1 MKKLFLLSILC
12 VSSVLAFAIDEVT
25 LTTVGDG
32 SSRDEAVKNALRSAL
47 EQAYGAFMSSSTI
60 VLDDELQK
68 DEIVSVTSGNIK
80 SYKVLGYAEGGN
92 GTITASCV
100 STVALNKLLDYMK
113 SSGSEV
119 NFSGASFAA
128 NMILEELNIR
138 SEQKAIEHL
147 MDALSHM
154 RGLCDYELKL
164 AEPQIKEEK
173 VIVTGKVLF
182 KFNSQ
187 GINYGVLIYNTLAQ
201 LNTPDGKYPVPNLGN
216 FKLRSPLPEKFE
228 KELLQYKQLAWQD
241 YYHYGIGY
249 YRHFSGDKNA
259 LENKYGQ
266 VMFMRDMLRFCIYDN
281 IHLDIDEA
289 GNDIQIQYLDM
300 EMSTTDC
307 KVHKGHNMRY
317 PEVYPTVYL
326 PYACIPEIDKMDNRS
341 LRDDEKLNYEE
352 RDRQIRA
359 GKVEVG
365 VHQSYYISIP
375 QEVNVNEVKQSMQEY
390 IKLRGRSEDIAMLK
404 AYELATRMCQEDGRV
419 NKNTL
424 IANILKIQGPNNP
437 NTYSLEQLI
446 NQGYLVQTIISPTNE
461 WWTQLSIPFYYR
473 NDIIYGNRDRY
484 DILENREML
493 FTNTYAEPGDIF
505 AALPIV
511 ITIPKADIAKYTN
524 FGVRYY
530 DRDTEK

>member
-307 KVHKGHNMRY
+307 KVHNGHNMRY

-326 PYACIPEIDKMDNRS
+326 PYACIPSIDKIDHREMRDNYAGYYVNTQIEEEIKS
-341 LRDDEKLNYEE
+341 GKL
-352 RDRQIRA
+352 
-359 GKVEVG
+359 KVG
-365 VHQSYYISIP
+365 LP
-375 QEVNVNEVKQSMQEY
+375 VNVTAS
-390 IKLRGRSEDIAMLK
+390 
-404 AYELATRMCQEDGRV
+404 
-419 NKNTL
+419 
-424 IANILKIQGPNNP
+424 NP
-437 NTYSLEQLI
+437 CWEQL
-446 NQGYLVQTIISPTNE
+446 NT
-461 WWTQLSIPFYYR
+461 PFYYR
-473 NDIIYGNRDRY
+473 TTGDG
-484 DILENREML
+484 REG
-493 FTNTYAEPGDIF
+493 FFASTYAQSGDIF